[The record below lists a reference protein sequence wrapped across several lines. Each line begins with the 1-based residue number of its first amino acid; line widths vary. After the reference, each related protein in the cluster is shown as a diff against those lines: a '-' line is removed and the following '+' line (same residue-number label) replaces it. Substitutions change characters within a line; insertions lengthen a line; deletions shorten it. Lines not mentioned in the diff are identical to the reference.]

1 MSLVQVSG
9 LTHHFG
15 GFTLF
20 DNLSLSIEH
29 NTRIGLVGR
38 NGSGK
43 TTLLEMILGRMTP
56 TDGKPQVANR
66 CRIAYLTQEPELPE
80 DQTVY
85 QYVSGARQDIL
96 DLHQEIRDTEHAL
109 AEDNTTENQIRLA
122 ELNDHFLALDGFG
135 YENQLEIV
143 LTKLNLLRP
152 LWDRKIG
159 LLSGGEKTRTQLA
172 RILLEPFDLLL
183 MDEPTN
189 HLDFSMIFWLEK
201 YLPSLGKPYLIIS
214 HDRHF
219 LDATVTKIGE
229 IREKRLFLYG
239 GNYSQY
245 EFEKNRQEETQ
256 LKQFKQQQKLIAK
269 TEDFI
274 RKNMAGQK
282 VQQAKSRLRM
292 LEKMDRIE
300 KPMTESVV
308 KLRIDSQGRSGNDV
322 FRMDNCRIGFPNL
335 TLADKVDLNVFYQD
349 RIAIIG
355 RNGSGKTTLLRT
367 LIGEQNILGGKLYR
381 GASLN
386 IGYYDQ
392 MHINLTNGKTI
403 RETIWELMPGAPQ
416 GEVIGYL
423 ARFGFYGDA
432 LEKMV
437 DVLSGGEKARLYLS
451 VLIMQKPN
459 LLILDEP
466 TNHLDILTVGNLEKA
481 LQDYTGTVI
490 FVSHDLTFV
499 ENVATRKWF
508 FGGGKVE
515 ETELSIQELFD
526 LERKVDKK
534 TDRSDKTQRTNPRKA
549 RTNPIVL
556 ERLMDE
562 IDEKG
567 IEIQNKRDQLHEKEI
582 TYADP
587 STYSD
592 SEKIRTLQVE
602 INDLKV
608 EIERLSLEKE
618 EMEDRY
624 LEMSSE

>member
-1 MSLVQVSG
+1 MSLVQISG

-20 DNLSLSIEH
+20 DNLTLSIEH

-38 NGSGK
+38 NGCGK
-43 TTLLEMILGRMTP
+43 TTLLEMVLGRITP
-56 TDGKPQVANR
+56 TIGTPRVAGR

-80 DQTVY
+80 NQTVY

-96 DLHQEIRDTEHAL
+96 DLHQAIRNAEHAL
-109 AEDNTTENQIRLA
+109 AEHNTTENQVLLA
-122 ELNDHFLALDGFG
+122 ELNDRFLALDGFG

-143 LTKLNLLRP
+143 LTRLSLLRP
-152 LWDRKIG
+152 LWDRPIK

-201 YLPSLGKPYLIIS
+201 YLPALGKPYLVIS

-229 IREKRLFLYG
+229 IREKRLFLFG

-245 EFEKNRQEETQ
+245 EFEKQRQDETQ

-282 VQQAKSRLRM
+282 VQQAKSRLKM
-292 LEKMDRIE
+292 LDKLERIE
-300 KPMTESVV
+300 KPTTESAV
-308 KLRIDSQGRSGNDV
+308 KLRFESQGRSGNDV
-322 FRMDNCRIGFPNL
+322 FRLEHCAIGFPGL
-335 TLADKVDLNVFYQD
+335 TLANDVNLNVFYQD

-355 RNGSGKTTLLRT
+355 RNGCGKTTLLRS
-367 LIGEQNILGGKLYR
+367 LIGEHPVLSGHLYT

-392 MHINLTNGKTI
+392 MHINLAEGKTI
-403 RETIWELMPGAPQ
+403 RETIWNLMPGAPQ

-423 ARFGFYGDA
+423 ARFGFYGDD

-466 TNHLDILTVGNLEKA
+466 TNHLDILTVENLETA
-481 LQDYTGTVI
+481 LQNYTGTVI
-490 FVSHDLTFV
+490 FVSHDLFFV
-499 ENVATRKWF
+499 ENVATKKWF
-508 FGGGKVE
+508 FGGGKLE
-515 ETELSIQELFD
+515 ETELPIQDLFD
-526 LERKVDKK
+526 LERKLDKK
-534 TDRSDKTQRTNPRKA
+534 SDRSDKAQRTANRKS
-549 RTNPIVL
+549 RTNPIIL
-556 ERLMDE
+556 ERLMED
-562 IDEKG
+562 INAKG
-567 IEIQNKRDQLHEKEI
+567 SDIRRTQGLLLQKEI
-582 TYADP
+582 AYADP
-587 STYSD
+587 ATYSD
-592 SEKIRTLQVE
+592 PEKIRTLQQE
-602 INDLKV
+602 IDSLKE
-608 EIERLSLEKE
+608 EIEKLSREKD

-624 LEMSSE
+624 LEMSD